1 MAGDTV
7 IVTFLPR
14 ADSSSAPRAGL
25 DSLVARGN
33 ALALYRMAQ
42 PPPNDGGRLA
52 IVYTRATCI
61 LIAMKRGPDG
71 ASTVDWVRSVGDVD
85 GVHLQPVAATPD
97 SGATTRIRPPGI
109 IPP

>member
-1 MAGDTV
+1 V

-14 ADSSSAPRAGL
+14 ADSSDAPRAAL

-52 IVYTRATCI
+52 IVYTRAACI
-61 LIAMKRGPDG
+61 LIAMKRAPDG
-71 ASTVDWVRSVGDVD
+71 TSTVDWVRSVGDVD
-85 GVHLQPVAATPD
+85 GVHLQPVAVAPD
-97 SGATTRIRPPGI
+97 SGTTTRLRPPGI